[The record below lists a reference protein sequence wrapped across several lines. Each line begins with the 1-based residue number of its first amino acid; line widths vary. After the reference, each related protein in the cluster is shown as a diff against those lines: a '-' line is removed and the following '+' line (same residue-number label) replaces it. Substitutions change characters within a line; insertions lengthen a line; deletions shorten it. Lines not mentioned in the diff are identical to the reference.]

1 MESLKKWV
9 GTRLERLLGILMK
22 GLSNYREVVSQ
33 EAFEVVGQYVFGVGG
48 RDLTLEEKA
57 RIFQHY

>member
-1 MESLKKWV
+1 
-9 GTRLERLLGILMK
+9 MK